1 MDLQG
6 HAGQFAL
13 DGPGELR
20 QVPVA
25 GRAGEADA
33 QDALGALLVKRFD
46 RQTPGTP
53 TPDGRT
59 LTDVSW
65 TRVRFDIVLRRA

>member
-1 MDLQG
+1 MITRIFVEGDQL
-6 HAGQFAL
+6 L
-13 DGPGELR
+13 T
-20 QVPVA
+20 
-25 GRAGEADA
+25 
-33 QDALGALLVKRFD
+33 QDAVFGVKESLVKRFD
-46 RQTPGTP
+46 RQTPSTP